1 MRQLFH
7 KNGGQEM
14 TDYRTDVGADIDF
27 EETAW
32 ADRSACRDYPT
43 DVFFGDLDAPKKSLE
58 ARAICS
64 RCPVKAECLDYAI
77 RHACEYGIWGGT
89 TATERRFMR
98 SEWLRKQLKDQL
110 DIADSN

>member
-1 MRQLFH
+1 
-7 KNGGQEM
+7 M
-14 TDYRTDVGADIDF
+14 TNYRTDLGADIDF
-27 EETAW
+27 EETTW
-32 ADRSACRDYPT
+32 TERSACRDYPT
-43 DVFFGDLDAPKKSLE
+43 DVFFADLDAPKNSLE

-64 RCPVKAECLDYAI
+64 KCPVKAECLDYAI

-98 SEWLRKQLKDQL
+98 SEWLRKQLKKQL